1 MADLVAVHGDPTA
14 DITAARQVVFVMKG
28 GLVYKAPQG
37 MACSG
42 FMPSTFA
49 RPLSLAPPPS
59 DTAPKS
65 VSPSRSLLLRP
76 LLFAAAAALIA
87 ATSPA
92 ALAQPTAPILPSIDP
107 SVPDPN
113 GWLEDIHSD
122 RSMAWVATENARTAS
137 RLGADPRYNVYRKE
151 ALAIFTAPDRIP
163 YPGFLGDRLDNLW
176 QDQTHVKGLWRA
188 TTPASFRAAE
198 PAWETLIDLDA
209 LSKAEGKNWIF
220 KGASCLPPDDRL
232 CLVSLSNGG
241 GDAVE
246 IREFDAVAKAFVAG
260 GFRFA
265 SGKQDVEWLNA
276 DTLLVARDWG
286 PGTLTSSGY
295 PFVIK
300 RVKRGES
307 LDQAVEVYR
316 GAPTEVQAGAQV
328 FRDPDGAVARVL
340 IGRNVS
346 FFQTTWFDLSHQGAV
361 RPLDLP
367 HKIDLHGYLAGKLII
382 GVNED
387 WPVSAAHAAV
397 KAGAL
402 IAYDPDTG
410 AVQTIV
416 QPTAT
421 QTLDAVSV
429 TKDRVLVSLLD
440 NVSGAIDV
448 YTPGSSGWTSKRLAL
463 PAGSA
468 LSIRAADRG
477 SDRAYVVSESFL
489 EPPAL
494 WAVNAAT
501 GDVDKVKQLSA
512 RFEASRD
519 VVEQHFAI
527 SNDGTRVP
535 YFLVH
540 PKGMKYDGSTP
551 TLMFGYGGFQVSE
564 TPSYKPELGKLW
576 LERGGAYVLANIR
589 GGGEFGPAW
598 HEAALREHRQR
609 AFDDFASITK
619 DLIATGVTSP
629 RRMGIY
635 ARSNGGIL
643 TTVSM
648 TQHPELFN
656 AIVIESPLIDMLRY
670 NHLSAGASWVGEYGD
685 PDVPA
690 DRAFIAKYSAYTQLK
705 PGVKYPEPYITT
717 NTEDDRVHPGHPRK
731 FAAELKALGDPYL
744 YYENTFGGHANDAD
758 PELNARRWA
767 RHYVYLD
774 QKLVD

>member
-1 MADLVAVHGDPTA
+1 M
-14 DITAARQVVFVMKG
+14 R
-28 GLVYKAPQG
+28 
-37 MACSG
+37 
-42 FMPSTFA
+42 
-49 RPLSLAPPPS
+49 LA
-59 DTAPKS
+59 
-65 VSPSRSLLLRP
+65 
-76 LLFAAAAALIA
+76 LFAAIAALIVA
-87 ATSPA
+87 APA
-92 ALAQPTAPILPSIDP
+92 AVAQPQPPVLPSIDP
-107 SVPDPN
+107 NAPDPY

-122 RSMAWVATENARTAS
+122 RSMAWVANENTRAAARLET
-137 RLGADPRYNVYRKE
+137 DPRYGAFRRA

-163 YPGFLGDRLDNLW
+163 YPGFLGERLDNLW
-176 QDQTHVKGLWRA
+176 QDQAHVKGVWRA
-188 TTPASFRAAE
+188 TTPASYATAV
-198 PAWETLIDLDA
+198 PVWETLIDLDA
-209 LSKAEGKNWIF
+209 LSKTEGRNWLF
-220 KGASCLPPDDRL
+220 KGATCLPPADRL
-232 CLVSLSNGG
+232 CLVHLSNGG

-246 IREFDAVAKAFVAG
+246 IREYDTVAKAFVPG

-265 SGKQDVEWLNA
+265 SGKQDAEWLDA

-286 PGTLTSSGY
+286 QGTLTKSGY

-300 RVKRGES
+300 RIKRGQTA
-307 LDQAVEVYR
+307 DQAVEIYR
-316 GAPTEVQAGAQV
+316 GQSTDVRAGARV
-328 FRDPDGAVARVL
+328 FRGPDGAVARVV

-346 FFQTTWFDLSHQGAV
+346 FFQTEWFDLSHDGAI
-361 RPLDLP
+361 RPLTLP
-367 HKIDLHGYLAGKLII
+367 RKIDLHGYLAGRLII
-382 GVNED
+382 SVNED
-387 WPVSAAHAAV
+387 WPASKGHDAV
-397 KAGAL
+397 KAGDL
-402 IAYDPDTG
+402 IAYDPDRGT
-410 AVQTIV
+410 VQIIVHPTPTQTI
-416 QPTAT
+416 
-421 QTLDAVSV
+421 DAVSV
-429 TKDRVLVSLLD
+429 TRGRVLVSLLD

-448 YTPGSSGWTSKRLAL
+448 YAPSAAGWTGRRLAL

-468 LSIRAADRG
+468 LTLRAADRG
-477 SDRAYVVSESFL
+477 SDRAFVVSESFL

-494 WAVNAAT
+494 WAVDAAAAAAT
-501 GDVDKVKQLSA
+501 RIKSLSP
-512 RFEASRD
+512 RFDGSGD
-519 VVEQHFAI
+519 VVEQHFAV
-527 SNDGTRVP
+527 SADGARIP
-535 YFLVH
+535 YFLVR
-540 PKGMKYDGSTP
+540 PRGLKPDGSTP
-551 TLMFGYGGFQVSE
+551 TLMFGYGGFQLSE

-609 AFDDFASITK
+609 AFDDFAAIAK

-629 RRMGIY
+629 RRLGIY

-685 PDVPA
+685 PDLPA

-767 RHYVYLD
+767 RHYVYLA